1 MALIAQFSF
10 FGERIFDVD
19 DSPCSANVRA
29 AAKGISCYVIENVAG
44 RSRVAAS
51 TWLWRRMSR
60 NAQSSCRRLSSIA
73 PLMRCFA

>member
-29 AAKGISCYVIENVAG
+29 PQPRA
-44 RSRVAAS
+44 
-51 TWLWRRMSR
+51 
-60 NAQSSCRRLSSIA
+60 
-73 PLMRCFA
+73 